1 MTDAYDSRSTP
12 ELVTGIYA
20 PTSVSI
26 YPVTNGYVSVKNSNG
41 DIVEKKVINL
51 VSGMNFVTG
60 ITMTTTDVTAYN
72 QYEKASYT
80 IPYI

>member
-1 MTDAYDSRSTP
+1 MTG
-12 ELVTGIYA
+12 VYA

-26 YPVTNGYVSVKNSNG
+26 YPVTNGYVSVKNPNG
-41 DIVEKKVINL
+41 DIVQKKVVNL

-60 ITMTTTDVTAYN
+60 ITMTSTDVTAYN

-80 IPYI
+80 IPHI